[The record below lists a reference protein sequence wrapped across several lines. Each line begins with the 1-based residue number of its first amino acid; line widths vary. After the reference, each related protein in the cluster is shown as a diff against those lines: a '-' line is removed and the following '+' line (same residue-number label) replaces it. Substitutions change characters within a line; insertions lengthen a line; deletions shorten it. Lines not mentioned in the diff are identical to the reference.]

1 MIQIQSFL
9 NEVLSKK
16 DKIDS
21 ISKDLMTTSYILCKE
36 FGWDYYTLKKQPI
49 PFVLTMLLER
59 AERIKQ
65 ENKSMKKR

>member
-9 NEVLSKK
+9 NEVISKK